1 MTQCQSWHT
10 IRRLLCL
17 FLHLCFSAFPKCP
30 LGNLSFPI
38 KSRYLGP
45 NPYPDLLSPLYV
57 IVHPRKLIHRILLF
71 AASRKECHIDRSSSY
86 HFRVMAV
93 WNLSQDSHKA
103 RAPPRPPRPRPH
115 PLPHVQMLYIQAE
128 RPLRLLVSRLEVVAT
143 WRRKL
148 VLQCVVLRLRFDSVA
163 LELLCIF

>member
-1 MTQCQSWHT
+1 MPQLTYHST
-10 IRRLLCL
+10 TVILIFAPMLL
-17 FLHLCFSAFPKCP
+17 
-30 LGNLSFPI
+30 NLSQMPI
-38 KSRYLGP
+38 GMKTYHSQVSPVIHGP
-45 NPYPDLLSPLYV
+45 NRYPDPLSPLYV